1 MRCNVIRSD
10 VQCGTIADVH
20 PFQLMAEP
28 IRRRIIEI
36 LALGEHAYGDI
47 AGAVCIE
54 FGVTRRAV
62 NWHLAILREGSWVR
76 VRDDW
81 PYRMYRLD
89 DTALR
94 RLRSEVR
101 KLDRLWRM
109 RYGTFE
115 KRGPEA
121 AGVEPQRQ
129 RRLAPGTAKGLRGRR
144 KDDIWVQAERRLGA

>member
-1 MRCNVIRSD
+1 M
-10 VQCGTIADVH
+10 H

-28 IRRRIIEI
+28 IRRRIVEV
-36 LALGEHAYGDI
+36 LALGEHTYGTLADV
-47 AGAVCIE
+47 VCME

-62 NWHLAILREGSWVR
+62 NWHLAIMRDSSWVA

-109 RYGTFE
+109 RYGTLE
-115 KRGPEA
+115 RRGPDA
-121 AGVEPQRQ
+121 AGVVARKSRSRPP
-129 RRLAPGTAKGLRGRR
+129 RLAPGAAKGLRARR
-144 KDDIWVQAERRLGA
+144 KQENWASPERRLET